1 MKKEVIIH
9 VLVPIM
15 TACILNAYIYIRGWD
30 SQSYKSRTLQPGNK
44 YLPPGYIIAIVWII
58 ILGLLGYTHYLVY
71 PSAAS
76 YTIIFAILYCLAYP
90 FLTSGLQ
97 ASKADVYNAL
107 SFIIATIVFIMVY
120 MQKHEAFV
128 YVIPFVLWT
137 SYVNVVT

>member
-1 MKKEVIIH
+1 MKKATLIHILTPIIA
-9 VLVPIM
+9 
-15 TACILNAYIYIRGWD
+15 ACILNAYIYLMQWN
-30 SQSYKSRTLQPGNK
+30 KQPQPPNK
-44 YLPPGYIIAIVWII
+44 FLPPGYIIAIVWII

-97 ASKADVYNAL
+97 ASRADIYNAL
-107 SFIIATIVFIMVY
+107 SFIIATVVLIIVCV
-120 MQKHEAFV
+120 QKYDAFV
-128 YVIPFVLWT
+128 YTIPFVLWT